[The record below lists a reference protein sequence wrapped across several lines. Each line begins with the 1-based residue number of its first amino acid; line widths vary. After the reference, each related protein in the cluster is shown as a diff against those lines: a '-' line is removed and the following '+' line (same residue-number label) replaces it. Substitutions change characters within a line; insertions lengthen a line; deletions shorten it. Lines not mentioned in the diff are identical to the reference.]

1 MSVEYITKVIEI
13 RDVSPVQKLILFCLA
28 NYSDEEGKSFP
39 SHLRISQ
46 ITGISRSA
54 ILRNLKDLKELGYV
68 YWEARYK
75 EASDGE
81 RRKDKTSNLYQLFP
95 SEGVVAEKDGGSST
109 ERHNTKDDTKTN
121 IILGEGEIYNIYLE
135 CTPKEF
141 FDHSVN
147 SFDIN
152 NRWKEIKKLA
162 RRGVI
167 SPKTG
172 KKLDLG
178 SKEFWKS
185 YFTIA
190 GNSSYYRN
198 KLDGFMS
205 SKCSCKTLLSL
216 NQFNAIIERK
226 HG

>member
-95 SEGVVAEKDGGSST
+95 SEGGS
-109 ERHNTKDDTKTN
+109 R
-121 IILGEGEIYNIYLE
+121 EG
-135 CTPKEF
+135 
-141 FDHSVN
+141 
-147 SFDIN
+147 
-152 NRWKEIKKLA
+152 
-162 RRGVI
+162 RG
-167 SPKTG
+167 
-172 KKLDLG
+172 
-178 SKEFWKS
+178 
-185 YFTIA
+185 
-190 GNSSYYRN
+190 
-198 KLDGFMS
+198 
-205 SKCSCKTLLSL
+205 
-216 NQFNAIIERK
+216 
-226 HG
+226 

>member
-1 MSVEYITKVIEI
+1 MSVPCKN
-13 RDVSPVQKLILFCLA
+13 LFFFVWQTIQ
-28 NYSDEEGKSFP
+28 DEEGKSFP

-121 IILGEGEIYNIYLE
+121 IILGEG
-135 CTPKEF
+135 K
-141 FDHSVN
+141 
-147 SFDIN
+147 
-152 NRWKEIKKLA
+152 
-162 RRGVI
+162 
-167 SPKTG
+167 
-172 KKLDLG
+172 
-178 SKEFWKS
+178 
-185 YFTIA
+185 
-190 GNSSYYRN
+190 
-198 KLDGFMS
+198 FMI
-205 SKCSCKTLLSL
+205 
-216 NQFNAIIERK
+216 FI
-226 HG
+226 